1 MTGSKKRRRRGEIER
16 PGAEHREHTDQTGTA
31 VRLVMM
37 TWEIV
42 WTLVRGHVLRGT
54 DPGRPP

>member
-1 MTGSKKRRRRGEIER
+1 MTGSKKREIER

-37 TWEIV
+37 IWEIV

-54 DPGRPP
+54 GPGRLP